1 VPLILIIYSFGGLV
15 LKSLMVEAHKHED
28 QISKN
33 TMDEVVQKR
42 SNYMKVIFSSWN
54 TRSNQTLGVHSISQ

>member
-1 VPLILIIYSFGGLV
+1 MLCNYRFLWEVPLILIVYSFGGLV
-15 LKSLMVEAHKHED
+15 LKSLVVEAHKHED

-42 SNYMKVIFSSWN
+42 SN
-54 TRSNQTLGVHSISQ
+54 